1 MCGRGL
7 GLGQGGVHKFLLT
20 GWAGEEQKVPS
31 ALRELRGQ
39 GYLSFELY
47 GDGPGPRPDGHR
59 PLPPSPQPV
68 MTVLCPE
75 CQIWVPC
82 AVGKPTLLIS
92 CPLQC
97 KRAMGEGCGIVVG
110 TRRPWSLHP
119 GKAVKAP
126 LCMILVLIQSPVV
139 KEMGSAPRAPVLS
152 SP

>member
-31 ALRELRGQ
+31 ALRELRGR
-39 GYLSFELY
+39 GCLSFELY

-68 MTVLCPE
+68 MTVLCSA

-97 KRAMGEGCGIVVG
+97 KRAMREGCGIVVG

-119 GKAVKAP
+119 GRAVKAP
-126 LCMILVLIQSPVV
+126 SCILVLIKSPVV
-139 KEMGSAPRAPVLS
+139 KEMGSAPRAPVIS